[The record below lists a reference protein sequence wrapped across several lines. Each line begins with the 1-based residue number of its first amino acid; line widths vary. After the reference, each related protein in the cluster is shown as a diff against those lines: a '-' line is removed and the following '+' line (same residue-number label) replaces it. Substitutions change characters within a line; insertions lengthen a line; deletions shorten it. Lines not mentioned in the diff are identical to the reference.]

1 MNHHEGHE
9 EHEDEN
15 QIVNKII
22 QSFVNFVLFVV
33 ENLFRN
39 TK

>member
-1 MNHHEGHE
+1 MNHHEG
-9 EHEDEN
+9 HEDEN

-33 ENLFRN
+33 KNLF
-39 TK
+39 